1 MSTLHIDDWEPP
13 ARKPPYPEIA
23 TEHELKYMPDANF
36 NDLKRRVDAEHAR
49 RYQTSRTSNNTGSST
64 IKLNGNP
71 Y

>member
-1 MSTLHIDDWEPP
+1 MNTLHIDDWEPP
-13 ARKPPYPEIA
+13 KPTYPEPV
-23 TEHELKYMPDANF
+23 TEHTLKYMPDASF

-49 RYQTSRTSNNTGSST
+49 RYQTSRTSNNTGAST